1 MKIIRFGST
10 GTEIMKIQAVLK
22 KVGYYTGPINGIFN
36 INTKLAIKNF
46 QKDRSLPMTGEI
58 DKATYYQIKR
68 LILGYDYY
76 IIQKGDTLFD
86 IAEKYDTTINK
97 IITANPSLVPYNLT
111 IGEKIIVPYSIDVV
125 DTNINYTYDILSDDI
140 KGLLARYPFLQ
151 SGNIG
156 RSVLGRKLY
165 YLKLGRGSN
174 EVFYNAAHHSLEWI
188 TTPLLMKFIENFCK
202 AYSENKS
209 IKGYNIR
216 KIFEKSSIYIVP
228 MVNPDGID
236 LVLNGLD
243 NNNPYYDD
251 LIKWNKGSIDFSKTW
266 QANIHGVDL
275 NHNYDASWEESKKAE
290 PLYGIYGPGPTRYS
304 GPYPESEPES
314 KSVADFTRKHNFRLV
329 LAYHSQGEIIY
340 WNYKNLAPAEALKIG
355 KKLSEVSGYSLAE
368 AYGIASYAGYKD
380 WFIKEYRRPGY
391 TIEVGKGKNPL
402 PISQFDKI
410 YADNEELL
418 LLAAIV

>member
-1 MKIIRFGST
+1 MKIIRFGT
-10 GTEIMKIQAVLK
+10 IGTKIMKIQAVLK
-22 KVGYYTGPINGIFN
+22 KTGYYSGPIDGIFN
-36 INTKLAIKNF
+36 INTKLAIKDF
-46 QKDRSLPMTGEI
+46 QKDRNLSITGEI

-76 IIQKGDTLFD
+76 VLQKGDTLFD
-86 IAEKYDTTINK
+86 IAEKYDTTIDK
-97 IITANPSLVPYNLT
+97 IITANPNLIPYNLN
-111 IGEKIIVPYSIDVV
+111 IGEKIVVPYNIDIV
-125 DTNINYTYDILSDDI
+125 DTNINYTYDILKDDI
-140 KGLLARYPFLQ
+140 KSLLARYPFLQ
-151 SGNIG
+151 SGSIG

-165 YLKLGRGSN
+165 YLKLGKGSN

-202 AYSENKS
+202 AYSKNKS

-216 KIFEKSSIYIVP
+216 EIFEKSSIYIVP

-251 LIKWNKGSIDFSKTW
+251 LIKWNNGSMDFSKTW

-314 KSVADFTRKHNFRLV
+314 RSVADFTRKHNFRLV

-340 WNYKNLAPAEALKIG
+340 WNYKNLAPGEALDIG
-355 KKLSEVSGYSLAE
+355 KKFSKVSGYSLAE

>member
-1 MKIIRFGST
+1 MKIIEFGTT

-22 KVGYYTGPINGIFN
+22 KIGYYTGPINGIFDS
-36 INTKLAIKNF
+36 NTKLAIKKL
-46 QKDRSLPMTGEI
+46 QKHRNLPITGAI

-97 IITANPSLVPYNLT
+97 IITANPHLVPYNLT

-151 SGNIG
+151 SGSIG

-188 TTPLLMKFIENFCK
+188 TSPLLMKFIENFCK
-202 AYSENKS
+202 AYSENKY
-209 IKGYNIR
+209 IKGYSIR

-290 PLYGIYGPGPTRYS
+290 PLYGVYGPGPTRYS

-391 TIEVGKGKNPL
+391 TIEVGRGKNPL